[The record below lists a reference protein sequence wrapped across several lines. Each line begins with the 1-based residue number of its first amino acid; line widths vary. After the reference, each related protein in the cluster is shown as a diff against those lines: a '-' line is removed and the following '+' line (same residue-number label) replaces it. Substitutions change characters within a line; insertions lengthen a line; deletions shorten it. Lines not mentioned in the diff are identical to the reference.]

1 MMKVIV
7 KDAFDGMWWIIR
19 HAGADYSFRTYN
31 EAVAFARSVTQPE
44 GTTSLPIAETTDVT

>member
-7 KDAFDGMWWIIR
+7 RDASDGMWWIIR
-19 HAGADYSFRTYN
+19 HADADYSFRSYN

-44 GTTSLPIAETTDVT
+44 GAASLPIAETVDVT